1 MKFLFLLSMKNL
13 FRYRKRTII
22 TSAALAAGIMIYILM
37 DSMIA
42 GSMDMSE
49 DNILKYEFGHGSITT
64 SQTWEDRDYLPLDFP
79 IEDGIAFSD
88 TLNGQKGIAAAPRV
102 RFMGDMILYK
112 DPFPEDGNMQVL
124 LTGIDPER
132 DSRVFDLES
141 TLSRGQWLEP
151 GKDQVVIGSW
161 MASEIGAD
169 IGYYIT
175 VVCRTREGYYQT
187 MDLEIAGII
196 DTPNPSVNRL
206 SLFVPL
212 DMVDYALDMDGG
224 VTEIVIKL
232 PGDREVDSREKKMV
246 QDMLPEDLVYHTWKE
261 QALVY
266 IAASNGDRYSTVV
279 ILFLIFI
286 IAAVGVSNTMLMS
299 AMERTREMG
308 MMRAMGMRD
317 RDLKRMFLLE
327 AAGIGFLGSLMGILL
342 GALGNIPMVL
352 KGIPLPASTDQYD
365 MGYRISGAMWGVWKP
380 ETMVFSLLIGMV
392 ITIFVSRLS
401 IRKIL
406 KFSITEDLRH
416 F

>member
-1 MKFLFLLSMKNL
+1 MNFLFLLSMKNL

-22 TSAALAAGIMIYILM
+22 TSAALAAGVMIYILM

-49 DNILKYEFGHGSITT
+49 DNLLKYEIGHGSVTT
-64 SQTWEDRDYLPLDFP
+64 VQTWEDRDYFPLDSP
-79 IEDGIAFSD
+79 IPDGVAFSD
-88 TLNGQKGIAAAPRV
+88 NLNGRNGIAAAPRV
-102 RFMGDMILYK
+102 KFLGDMILYK
-112 DPFPEDGNMQVL
+112 DPFPEDGSMQVIV
-124 LTGIDPER
+124 TAVDPER

-141 TLSRGQWLEP
+141 SLTKGAWLEP
-151 GKDQVVIGSW
+151 GREQVVIGSW
-161 MASEIGAD
+161 MASEISAD

-175 VVCRTREGYYQT
+175 MVCRTREGYYQT
-187 MDLEIAGII
+187 MDLEIVGII

-206 SLFVPL
+206 SLLIPL
-212 DMVDYALDMDGG
+212 DTADYYLDMAGG
-224 VTEIVIKL
+224 VSEVVLKL
-232 PGDREVDSREKKMV
+232 PGDRTVDLREKAAV
-246 QDMLPEDLVYHTWKE
+246 QSLVPDGMVYHTWKE

-299 AMERTREMG
+299 AMERTREIG

-317 RDLKRMFLLE
+317 KDLKRMLIME
-327 AAGIGFLGSLMGILL
+327 AAGIGLLGSLSGILL

-380 ETMVFSLLIGMV
+380 DTMFLSLLIGLAV
-392 ITIFVSRLS
+392 TVFVSGLS
-401 IRKIL
+401 VRKIL
-406 KFSITEDLRH
+406 KISIVEDLRH
-416 F
+416 Y

>member
-1 MKFLFLLSMKNL
+1 MKNL

-22 TSAALAAGIMIYILM
+22 TSAALAAGVMIYILM

-49 DNILKYEFGHGSITT
+49 DNILKYEYGHGSITT
-64 SQTWEDRDYLPLDFP
+64 TQTWEDRDYLPLDSP
-79 IEDGIAFSD
+79 IPDGVSLAD
-88 TLNGQKGIAAAPRV
+88 ELNGQDGISAAPRTQ
-102 RFMGDMILYK
+102 FMGDMILYK
-112 DPFPEDGNMQVL
+112 DPFPEDGNMQVV

-132 DSRVFDLES
+132 DRRVFDLPGS
-141 TLSRGQWLEP
+141 LSKGRWLES

-169 IGYYIT
+169 IGYYVT
-175 VVCRTREGYYQT
+175 VVCRTRDGYYQT
-187 MDLEIAGII
+187 MDLEIAGIL
-196 DTPNPSVNRL
+196 DTPNPTVNRL
-206 SLFVPL
+206 SMFIPL
-212 DMVDYALDMDGG
+212 DTADYALDMAGG
-224 VTEIVIKL
+224 VTEIVVKL
-232 PGDREVDSREKKMV
+232 PGDREVDSREKKQV
-246 QDMLPEDLVYHTWKE
+246 QELLPPDLVYHSWKE

-317 RDLKRMFLLE
+317 RDLKRMFLME
-327 AAGIGFLGSLMGILL
+327 AAGIGFLGSLLGIVL
-342 GALGNIPMVL
+342 GSLGNIPLVL

-380 ETMVFSLLIGMV
+380 ETMIFSLLLGMA
-392 ITIFVSRLS
+392 ITILVSRLS
-401 IRKIL
+401 VRKIL
-406 KFSITEDLRH
+406 KFSIVEDLRH
-416 F
+416 Y

>member
-1 MKFLFLLSMKNL
+1 MKNL

-22 TSAALAAGIMIYILM
+22 TSAALAAGVMIYILM

-49 DNILKYEFGHGSITT
+49 DNILRYEYGHGSITT
-64 SQTWEDRDYLPLDFP
+64 VQTWEDRDYKPLDSP
-79 IEDGIAFSD
+79 IPDGLSFSD
-88 TLNGQKGIAAAPRV
+88 ELNGHHGLSAAPRIQ
-102 RFMGDMILYK
+102 FMGDMILYK
-112 DPFPEDGNMQVL
+112 DPFPEDGNMQVI

-132 DSRVFDLES
+132 DSRVFDLEGS
-141 TLSRGQWLEP
+141 LSKGRWLES
-151 GKDQVVIGSW
+151 GTDQVVIGRW

-175 VVCRTREGYYQT
+175 VVCRTRDGYYQT
-187 MDLEIAGII
+187 LDLEIAGIL
-196 DTPNPSVNRL
+196 DTPNPTVNRL

-212 DMVDYALDMDGG
+212 DTADYALDMAGG
-224 VTEIVIKL
+224 VTEIVVKL
-232 PGDREVDSREKKMV
+232 PGDREVDVREKKQV
-246 QDMLPEDLVYHTWKE
+246 QQLIPPDLVFHTWKE

-317 RDLKRMFLLE
+317 RDLKRMFLME
-327 AAGIGFLGSLMGILL
+327 AAGIGFLGSLQGILL
-342 GALGNIPMVL
+342 GSLGNIPLVL
-352 KGIPLPASTDQYD
+352 RGIPLPASTDQYD
-365 MGYRISGAMWGVWKP
+365 MGYRISGAVWGVWKP
-380 ETMVFSLLIGMV
+380 ETMIISLLLGMA

-401 IRKIL
+401 VRKIL
-406 KFSITEDLRH
+406 KFSIVEDLRH
-416 F
+416 Y